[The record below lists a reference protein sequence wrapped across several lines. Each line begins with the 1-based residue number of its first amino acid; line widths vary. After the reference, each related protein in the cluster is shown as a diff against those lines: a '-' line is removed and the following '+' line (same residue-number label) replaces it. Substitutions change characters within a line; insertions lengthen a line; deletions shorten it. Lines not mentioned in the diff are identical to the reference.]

1 MTKSR
6 PTHSCRFEIM
16 FIKCDAFSMMLVF
29 ICRTSMID
37 DDQRRKKN
45 KELEKAKEKKWVQ
58 LLQLDGLY
66 LKY

>member
-1 MTKSR
+1 
-6 PTHSCRFEIM
+6 M

-45 KELEKAKEKKWVQ
+45 KELEKAKEKK
-58 LLQLDGLY
+58 
-66 LKY
+66 

>member
-16 FIKCDAFSMMLVF
+16 FIKCDAFSMMLFF

-45 KELEKAKEKKWVQ
+45 KELEKAKEKK
-58 LLQLDGLY
+58 
-66 LKY
+66 